1 MVEPEA
7 QAREKIDKMLIETG
21 WIIQDY
27 SQLNL
32 GAAKGIAVREFPIG
46 KDAVDYAL
54 FIDRVPVGVV
64 EAKPAGWTLSGVTEQ
79 SEGYLKGLH
88 EKYKGPRLPP
98 FSYETTSVETLFAD
112 RRDPE
117 FRSRHVFTF
126 HTPEALSEWL
136 KESETLRARLKKIPI
151 LDYKNLWNC
160 QEEAVKNLEDS
171 FTKNRQRAL
180 IQMATGSGKTFTA
193 VTASYRLIKHAKVKR
208 ILFLV
213 DRSNLGRQTEREF
226 QQYSTPDDGRKITEL
241 YNVKQLTSN
250 TIDPVNKVVIT
261 TIQRLYSILKGEK
274 EYEAENEEKSVFELA
289 AQDEKPIGIQY
300 NPDIPISEFDVIIV
314 DECHRSIYNKWKQV
328 LDYFDAFIIGLTA
341 TPSKHTIGFFDNNQ
355 VMTYTHERAVADG
368 VNVGYQVYR
377 IRTEITQSGG
387 KIDAGEIIE
396 KRDKLTREK
405 RAEQLD
411 EDIVFEASQLDR
423 NIVAPDQIRLVVRT
437 FRDRLGEIFPGR
449 NTVPKTLVFAKDDS
463 HAEDITRIIREE
475 FGKGNEFC
483 KKITYRTTGEKPED
497 LIASFRN
504 SPMPR
509 IAVTVDMIA
518 TGTDIRPLECILFMR
533 DVKSKLYFD
542 QMKGRGTRIIKSDDL
557 IAVTPDATTKDHFVI
572 VDAVGVCDHAMTDT
586 HSLERKKGLSFEQL
600 VQMVAEG
607 RADEDTIETLASRL
621 ARLDQKLDNKEKS
634 TIKEASGGNS
644 LNNIINRL
652 LDGVDTDKQIEKAK
666 EMFKTDKPTE
676 DQVKDAVRE
685 SISFACKPFDNPR
698 LRDTLVELKQK
709 NEQII
714 DSSAIDRLIGAG
726 FSEEAK
732 EQSEK
737 VVKDFKE
744 FIEKNK
750 DEILALQIIYSKPYK
765 MREITFNDIKNL
777 ADAIGKPPYR
787 LSPDLLWSA
796 YERLEKSRV
805 RGSPK
810 HMLTDLISLI
820 RFAMGKEQ
828 LLIPFEDV
836 VTQKFEKWLSQQE
849 SSGRKFTQEQKQW
862 LGMIKEHIASSVS
875 VTLEDLDL
883 SPFNQKGGRLKLYN
897 IFGDDY
903 QKILEELHEVL
914 ISQ

>member
-7 QAREKIDKMLIETG
+7 EARKKIDEMLKETG
-21 WIIQDY
+21 WVIQDY
-27 SQLNL
+27 SQINL
-32 GAAKGIAVREFPIG
+32 GAAKGVAVREFPIG
-46 KDAVDYAL
+46 KEGVDYAL
-54 FIDRVPVGVV
+54 FIDRTPVGVV
-64 EAKPAGWTLSGVTEQ
+64 EAKPVGWTLSGVTEQ

-88 EKYKGPRLPP
+88 EKYKSPRLPP

-112 RRDPE
+112 RRDPD

-126 HTPEALSEWL
+126 HTPDTLSEWL

-151 LDYKNLWNC
+151 LDYKNLWAC
-160 QEEAVKNLEDS
+160 QEEAIRNLEES
-171 FTKNRQRAL
+171 FRDNRQRAL

-193 VTASYRLIKHAKVKR
+193 VTSCYRLIKHAKAKK

-213 DRSNLGRQTEREF
+213 DRSNLGRQTDREF
-226 QQYSTPDDGRKITEL
+226 QQYATPDDGRKMTEL
-241 YNVKQLTSN
+241 YNIKQLSSN
-250 TIDPVNKVVIT
+250 NIDPVNKVVIT
-261 TIQRLYSILKGEK
+261 TIQRLYSILKGEQ
-274 EYEAENEEKSVFELA
+274 EYEAENEEKSVFELVT
-289 AQDEKPIGIQY
+289 QDEKPVGIQY
-300 NPDIPISEFDVIIV
+300 NPKIPISEFDFIVV

-355 VMTYTHERAVADG
+355 VMEYTHERAVADG
-368 VNVGYQVYR
+368 VNVGYQVYK
-377 IRTEITQSGG
+377 IRTEITQAGS
-387 KIDAGEIIE
+387 KVDAGEIIE

-411 EDIVFEASQLDR
+411 EDIIYEASRLDR
-423 NIVAPDQIRLVVRT
+423 DVVAPDQIRLVVRT

-449 NTVPKTLVFAKDDS
+449 TTVPKTLVFAKDDS
-463 HAEDITRIIREE
+463 HAEDITKIMREE

-533 DVKSKLYFD
+533 DVKTKNYFD
-542 QMKGRGTRIIKSDDL
+542 QMKGRGTRVIKKDDL
-557 IAVTPDATTKDHFVI
+557 LAVTPDATTKDHFVI

-586 HSLERKKGLSFEQL
+586 HSLERKKGMSFEQL
-600 VQMVAEG
+600 VQTVAEG
-607 RADEDTIETLASRL
+607 RADEDVIETLASRL
-621 ARLDQKLDNKEKS
+621 ARLDKKLENKEKAI
-634 TIKEASGGNS
+634 IKEVSGGSS
-644 LNNIINRL
+644 LNNIINQL
-652 LDGVDTDKQIEKAK
+652 LDGVDTDKQIQKAK
-666 EMFKTDKPTE
+666 EMFKTDTPTE
-676 DQVKDAVRE
+676 SQVKEAARE
-685 SISFACKPFDNPR
+685 AISFACKPFDNPR
-698 LRDTLVELKQK
+698 IRDTLIELKQK
-709 NEQII
+709 SEQII
-714 DSSAIDRLIGAG
+714 DSTAIDRLIEAG
-726 FSEEAK
+726 FSEEAR

-765 MREITFNDIKNL
+765 MREITFNDIKKL
-777 ADAIGKPPYR
+777 ADAIEKPPYK
-787 LSPDLLWSA
+787 LSPDLLWHA

-805 RGSPK
+805 KGSPK

-828 LLIPFEDV
+828 ILMPFEDV
-836 VTQKFEKWLSQQE
+836 VTQKYEKWLAQQE
-849 SSGRKFTQEQKQW
+849 SSGRKFTLEQKQW

-875 VTLEDLDL
+875 VTLDDLDL
-883 SPFNQKGGRLKLYN
+883 APFTQKGGRLKLYN

-914 ISQ
+914 IGQ

>member
-1 MVEPEA
+1 MVEPEE
-7 QAREKIDKMLIETG
+7 QARQKIDEMLIETG

-54 FIDRVPVGVV
+54 FLDRIPIGVV

-88 EKYKGPRLPP
+88 EKYKSPRLPP
-98 FSYETTSVETLFAD
+98 FSYETTGIETLFAD
-112 RRDPE
+112 RRDPD

-126 HTPEALSEWL
+126 HTPETLSEWL
-136 KESETLRARLKKIPI
+136 RESETLRSRLQKIPT
-151 LDYKNLWNC
+151 LDYNNLWAC
-160 QEEAVKNLEDS
+160 QDEAIKNLENS
-171 FTKNRQRAL
+171 FRDNRQRAL

-193 VTASYRLIKHAKVKR
+193 VTSCYRLIKHAKAKR

-213 DRSNLGRQTEREF
+213 DRSNLGRQTDKEF
-226 QQYSTPDDGRKITEL
+226 QQYATPDDGRKMIEL
-241 YNVKQLTSN
+241 YNIKQLTSN

-274 EYEAENEEKSVFELA
+274 EYEAENEEKSVFELST
-289 AQDEKPIGIQY
+289 QDEKPVGIQY
-300 NPDIPISEFDVIIV
+300 NPDIPISEFDVIVV

-355 VMTYTHERAVADG
+355 VMEYTHERAIADR
-368 VNVGYQVYR
+368 VNVGYQVYK
-377 IRTEITQSGG
+377 IRTEITKGG
-387 KIDAGEIIE
+387 SKVDAGEIVE

-411 EDIVFEASQLDR
+411 EDIIYEASRLDR
-423 NIVAPDQIRLVVRT
+423 DVVAPDQIRLVIRT
-437 FRDRLGEIFPGR
+437 FRDNLGEIFPGR
-449 NTVPKTLVFAKDDS
+449 TTVPKTLVFAKDDS
-463 HAEDITRIIREE
+463 HAEDITKIIREE
-475 FGKGNEFC
+475 FGRGNEFC

-504 SPMPR
+504 SPNPR

-518 TGTDIRPLECILFMR
+518 TGTDIKPLECILFMR
-533 DVKSKLYFD
+533 DVKTKLYFD
-542 QMKGRGTRIIKSDDL
+542 QMKGRGTRVIKSDDL
-557 IAVTPDATTKDHFVI
+557 MAVTPDATVKDHFVI

-586 HSLERKKGLSFEQL
+586 HSLERKKGMSFEQL
-600 VQMVAEG
+600 VQTVAEG
-607 RADEDTIETLASRL
+607 RADEDVIETLASRL
-621 ARLDQKLDNKEKS
+621 ARLDQKLDTKERA
-634 TIKEASGGNS
+634 IINEVSGSS
-644 LNNIINRL
+644 LNGIINRL
-652 LDGVDTDKQIEKAK
+652 LDGVDTDKQIQKAK
-666 EMFKTDKPTE
+666 DMFKTDNPTE
-676 DQVKDAVRE
+676 SQVKDAIRE

-750 DEILALQIIYSKPYK
+750 DEILALQIIYSKPYR

-777 ADAIGKPPYR
+777 ADAIEKPPYK
-787 LSPDLLWSA
+787 LSPDLVWHA
-796 YERLEKSRV
+796 YQRLEKSRV
-805 RGSPK
+805 KGSPK

-828 LLIPFEDV
+828 LLIPFEDI
-836 VTQKFEKWLSQQE
+836 VTQRFEKWLSQQE
-849 SSGRKFTQEQKQW
+849 SSGRKFTQEQKLW
-862 LGMIKEHIASSVS
+862 LSMIKEHIASSVS

-883 SPFNQKGGRLKLYN
+883 APFNQKGGRLKLYK

>member
-7 QAREKIDKMLIETG
+7 EARKKIDEMLLESG

-46 KDAVDYAL
+46 KDSVDYAL
-54 FIDRVPVGVV
+54 FIDRAPVGVV
-64 EAKPAGWTLSGVTEQ
+64 EAKPTGWTLSGVTEQ

-88 EKYKGPRLPP
+88 EKYKSPILPP
-98 FSYETTSVETLFAD
+98 FSYETTSIETLFAD
-112 RRDPE
+112 RRDPD

-126 HTPEALSEWL
+126 HTPETLSEWL
-136 KESETLRARLKKIPI
+136 RESETLRARLKKIPT
-151 LDYKNLWNC
+151 LDYNNLWAC
-160 QEEAVKNLEDS
+160 QEEAIKNLEDS
-171 FTKNRQRAL
+171 FRDNRQRAL

-193 VTASYRLIKHAKVKR
+193 VTSCYRLIKYAKAKR

-213 DRSNLGRQTEREF
+213 DRSNLGRQTDKEF
-226 QQYSTPDDGRKITEL
+226 QQYATPDDGRKMTEL
-241 YNVKQLTSN
+241 YNIKQLTSN

-261 TIQRLYSILKGEK
+261 TIQRLYSILKGER
-274 EYEAENEEKSVFELA
+274 EYEAENEEKSVFELST
-289 AQDEKPIGIQY
+289 QDEKPVGIQY
-300 NPDIPISEFDVIIV
+300 NPDIPISEFDFIVV

-355 VMTYTHERAVADG
+355 VMEYTHERAIADR
-368 VNVGYQVYR
+368 VNVGYQVYK
-377 IRTEITQSGG
+377 IRTEITKGG
-387 KIDAGEIIE
+387 SKVDAGEIVE

-411 EDIVFEASQLDR
+411 EDIIYEASRLDR
-423 NIVAPDQIRLVVRT
+423 DVVAPDQIRLVIRT
-437 FRDRLGEIFPGR
+437 FRDNLGEIFPGR
-449 NTVPKTLVFAKDDS
+449 TTVPKTLVFAKDDS
-463 HAEDITRIIREE
+463 HAEDITKIIREE
-475 FGKGNEFC
+475 FGRGNEFC

-504 SPMPR
+504 SPNPR

-518 TGTDIRPLECILFMR
+518 TGTDIKPLECILFMR
-533 DVKSKLYFD
+533 DVKTKLYFD
-542 QMKGRGTRIIKSDDL
+542 QMKGRGTRIIKPDDL
-557 IAVTPDATTKDHFVI
+557 MAVTPDATVKDHFVI

-586 HSLERKKGLSFEQL
+586 HSLERKKGMSFEQL
-600 VQMVAEG
+600 IQTVAEG
-607 RADEDTIETLASRL
+607 RADEDVIETLASRL
-621 ARLDQKLDNKEKS
+621 ARLDQKLDTKERA
-634 TIKEASGGNS
+634 IINDVSGSS
-644 LNNIINRL
+644 LNGIINRL
-652 LDGVDTDKQIEKAK
+652 LDGVDTDKQIQKAK
-666 EMFKTDKPTE
+666 EMFKTDNPTE
-676 DQVKDAVRE
+676 SQVKDAIRE

-698 LRDTLVELKQK
+698 IRDTLIELKQK
-709 NEQII
+709 SVQII
-714 DSSAIDRLIGAG
+714 DSTAIDRLIEAG

-765 MREITFNDIKNL
+765 MREITFNDIKKL
-777 ADAIGKPPYR
+777 ADAIEKPPYR
-787 LSPDLLWSA
+787 LSPDLLWHA

-805 RGSPK
+805 KGSPK

-828 LLIPFEDV
+828 ILMPFEDV
-836 VTQKFEKWLSQQE
+836 VTQRFEKWFTQQE
-849 SSGRKFTQEQKQW
+849 SSGRKFTLEQKQW
-862 LGMIKEHIASSVS
+862 LLMIKEHIASSVS

-883 SPFNQKGGRLKLYN
+883 APFNQKGGRLKLYK